1 MKVIVVVL
9 AFPRMSAVLMTIV
22 CVPAFSESMSTPLV
36 SGIVESS
43 VATVV
48 LTPLGSLAL
57 KVKVSAVPTS

>member
-1 MKVIVVVL
+1 
-9 AFPRMSAVLMTIV
+9 
-22 CVPAFSESMSTPLV
+22 MSTPLV